1 MDALPNYGWPA
12 VLVAVLTLAG
22 AVVKAVLDKRKARR
36 EDLDKLE
43 EKIDETDDPSIAAIR
58 RRRWWLRN
66 RKS

>member
-1 MDALPNYGWPA
+1 

-36 EDLDKLE
+36 EGLDKLE

>member
-1 MDALPNYGWPA
+1 MDAIPNYGWPA
-12 VLVAVLTLAG
+12 VLAAVLTLAG
-22 AVVKAVLDKRKARR
+22 TVVKAVLDKRKARR
-36 EDLDKLE
+36 EGLDKLE

>member
-1 MDALPNYGWPA
+1 MHIPHADVATA
-12 VLVAVLTLAG
+12 VVLALTLAG
-22 AVVKAVLDKRKARR
+22 TVVKAVLDKRKARR

>member
-1 MDALPNYGWPA
+1 MDIPHADVVTA
-12 VLVAVLTLAG
+12 IVLALTLAG
-22 AVVKAVLDKRKARR
+22 TVVKAVLDKRKARR

-66 RKS
+66 RKR

>member
-1 MDALPNYGWPA
+1 MDAIPDYGWPA

>member
-1 MDALPNYGWPA
+1 MDISHADVVTA
-12 VLVAVLTLAG
+12 VVLALTLAG
-22 AVVKAVLDKRKARR
+22 TVVKAVLDKRKARR

>member
-1 MDALPNYGWPA
+1 MDALPDYGWTT

-22 AVVKAVLDKRKARR
+22 TVVKAVLDKRKARR

-43 EKIDETDDPSIAAIR
+43 EKIDETIDPSIAAIR

-66 RKS
+66 RKR

>member
-1 MDALPNYGWPA
+1 MDAIPNYGWPA

>member
-1 MDALPNYGWPA
+1 MDAIPDYGWPA

-22 AVVKAVLDKRKARR
+22 TVVKAVLDKRKARR